1 MLKKRGTVVII
12 RRLGILGLSAAV
24 LLAAL
29 VGCGYAD
36 ESGGVASYEQA
47 AEKEIAY
54 DVESAPQSANYS
66 SSDSADEDWQATV
79 DEFQPQERLI
89 IRNADLS
96 IIVDDAE
103 ESLAAIE
110 GLVDAAGGW
119 VVNSNIWQYDEVKRG
134 NVTVRVPADQLDAFL
149 DEIGTLANEVT
160 NQSISGQDVTEEF
173 VDLQAQLAN
182 LQATADRVRAFLEDA
197 RNVEEALAVNV
208 ELSRLEG
215 EIERISGRMKYLEG
229 SARHS
234 SVSIEITPDALNQPV
249 TIGRWQPEG
258 TAKTAIEALISALQW
273 LIDALIV
280 IVLFVL
286 PLLLVIVGP
295 VYLFIRFL
303 LKRRAK
309 RKSRT
314 QESETE
320 ISQPEK

>member
-1 MLKKRGTVVII
+1 MLKKRGTLMII
-12 RRLGILGLSAAV
+12 RRLGILGLSTAV
-24 LLAAL
+24 LLATL
-29 VGCGYAD
+29 VACGSQGESLGMAPYEQVAEKELQYDAASAPESANYTSGGYAD
-36 ESGGVASYEQA
+36 EDMQT
-47 AEKEIAY
+47 
-54 DVESAPQSANYS
+54 
-66 SSDSADEDWQATV
+66 TV

-110 GLVDAAGGW
+110 ELVNEAGGW

-134 NVTVRVPADQLDAFL
+134 SVTVRVPADQLDAFL
-149 DEIGTLANEVT
+149 DEIDTLANEVT

-173 VDLQAQLAN
+173 VDLQAQLGN
-182 LQATADRVRAFLEDA
+182 LQATADRVRAFLDDA

-215 EIERISGRMKYLEG
+215 EIERITGRMKYLEE
-229 SARHS
+229 SAHYS
-234 SVSIEITPDALNQPV
+234 SISIEITPDELNRPV
-249 TIGRWQPEG
+249 TVGRWQPEG
-258 TAKTAIEALISALQW
+258 TAKTAIEALINALQW

-280 IVLFVL
+280 IALFVL
-286 PLLLVIVGP
+286 PLLLVIIGP
-295 VYLFIRFL
+295 IYLFIRYL

-309 RKSRT
+309 RTST

-320 ISQPEK
+320 VTHSEK